1 MHVSGGW
8 ATLCLIQKCR
18 PWKWCDLCFRHFCSP
33 LQEVATQCMTAACT
47 LVGNRDI
54 ENMVPLVISSIAN
67 PAEVQ
72 DTVHK
77 LAATTFVQQ
86 VESPALSIMVPL
98 LLRGLRERVTAIK
111 RKAALIADNMSKLV
125 DNPAEAMVFLPRL
138 MPEIEK
144 VGSSSDRGAGGTPSA
159 HMATWPIC
167 PRLLPIPS
175 TTRARVPF
183 SFMLAG

>member
-1 MHVSGGW
+1 
-8 ATLCLIQKCR
+8 
-18 PWKWCDLCFRHFCSP
+18 
-33 LQEVATQCMTAACT
+33 MTAACT

-77 LAATTFVQQ
+77 LASTTFVQQ

-144 VGSSSDRGAGGTPSA
+144 VGMLVDDRQ
-159 HMATWPIC
+159 
-167 PRLLPIPS
+167 LPIFSVYLAPGS
-175 TTRARVPF
+175 TFAPHPFRPRVLPFLRAHACTLSGGYSSLGRSTMNRS
-183 SFMLAG
+183 SFVGPPEPRIDQRSEL